1 MRRGWIA
8 VTIVALCGC
17 GEDVDR
23 LGRIFQKSA
32 AKFESATERM
42 RDRLQVGN
50 FAQPGASLEPSLEN
64 RVALRIRWDAEL
76 SGVAIQAHQVGSG
89 TIELTGTVS
98 ELTQQRRAIE
108 LAQTTVGVEK
118 VLDRLT
124 LTSDENKL

>member
-1 MRRGWIA
+1 MRRGWM
-8 VTIVALCGC
+8 VVVIVALCGC
-17 GEDVDR
+17 SEDVDR

-32 AKFESATERM
+32 AKFESATDRM
-42 RDRLQVGN
+42 RDRLQIGSL
-50 FAQPGASLEPSLEN
+50 AQPGASLEPSLEN
-64 RVALRIRWDAEL
+64 RVTLRIRWDAEL
-76 SGVAIQAHQVGSG
+76 SGVSIQAYQLGSG

-124 LTSDENKL
+124 LTSDENKP